1 MNVAEYYIR
10 NVSAINTVLT
20 SEIRAYDVIVVV
32 VVVVVIVVVVVVAG
46 RITDLRWPQEA

>member
-32 VVVVVIVVVVVVAG
+32 VVVVVAG